1 MVDEM
6 KTNCIFCKIVKGE
19 IPAVKIFEDEKHF
32 AFLDLNPIN
41 SGHTLL
47 IPKKHTDY
55 LFDLSD
61 DEYSELMLKAKH
73 LAKLLKNKLEPKR
86 IGVIIEGF
94 LIPHIHVHLVPINKG
109 ADLSFANAK
118 PANLEELNK
127 LAEKITG

>member
-1 MVDEM
+1 M

-19 IPAVKIFEDEKHF
+19 IPAVKILEDKRYL
-32 AFLDLNPIN
+32 AFLDINPIN
-41 SGHTLL
+41 LGHAVL

-61 DEYSELMLKAKH
+61 AEYSELMLKAKH
-73 LAKLLKNKLEPKR
+73 LAKLLKSKLAPKR

-94 LIPHIHVHLVPINKG
+94 LIPHIHIHLVPINKG

-118 PANLEELNK
+118 PANLEELK
-127 LAEKITG
+127 KIAEKILK